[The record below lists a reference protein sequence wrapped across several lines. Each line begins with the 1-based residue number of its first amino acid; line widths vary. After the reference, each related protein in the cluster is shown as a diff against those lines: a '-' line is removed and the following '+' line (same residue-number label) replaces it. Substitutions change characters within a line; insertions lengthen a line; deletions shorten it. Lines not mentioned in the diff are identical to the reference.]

1 MYLGSVAFSQ
11 AAFGD
16 DGSLDVTVSISGV
29 QASGVIGSIS
39 IAGNTGVELPTQVAT
54 FSINPPTINSDAN
67 ITITASLVATT
78 QLGTLT
84 SIVGDANVTPTSTV
98 LNGTIGIIGI
108 TGDANV
114 SVALFVGS
122 GELEATAVVDT
133 TGLVIIGDA
142 NVTPPSLVATGS
154 IGTLTFTGD
163 ANVDLPLSVPVYG
176 TARFNDNEVYGGG
189 GGLVATLQVGTPIV
203 NSDANVDAPSFVAT
217 TQLGTLAGITGDA
230 NVTPQSV
237 VLNGSIGILTFQGD
251 ANLTI
256 TDSLVA
262 TTQIVPTLSV
272 IGTATLT
279 LPSLLLQTTF
289 NPPLI
294 TTISQNDYAKDRTV
308 IIPVRQH
315 KVRSQNQIGQ
325 QSRTVII
332 PPRRHIAVTTNIAA

>member
-1 MYLGSVAFSQ
+1 MYLGSVAFSE

-16 DGSLDVTVSISGV
+16 EGSLDVTVSISGV
-29 QASGVIGSIS
+29 QANGVVGSIS

-84 SIVGDANVTPTSTV
+84 SIVGDANVTPASTV

-133 TGLVIIGDA
+133 TGLVIFADA

-163 ANVDLPLSVPVYG
+163 ANVELPLSNALYG
-176 TARFNDNEVYGGG
+176 TSRFNDNEVYGGG
-189 GGLVATLQVGTPIV
+189 GGLVATTQLGTPIV

-230 NVTPQSV
+230 NVTPSSV
-237 VLNGSIGILTFQGD
+237 VLNGSIGTLTFQGD

-262 TTQIVPTLSV
+262 TTHIVPTLSV
-272 IGTATLT
+272 VGTATIA
-279 LPSLLLQTTF
+279 LPSIVAQTSLGIT
-289 NPPLI
+289 LV
-294 TTISQNDYAKDRTV
+294 TTISQDDYNKERTV

-315 KVRSQNQIGQ
+315 KVRSQNEVGQ
-325 QSRTVII
+325 QLRTVIV
-332 PPRRHIAVTTNIAA
+332 PPRRHVTITTNIAA

>member
-1 MYLGSVAFSQ
+1 MYLGSVAFSE

-16 DGSLDVTVSISGV
+16 EGSLDVTVSISGV
-29 QASGVIGSIS
+29 QANGIVGSIS

-84 SIVGDANVTPTSTV
+84 SIVGDANVTPASTV

-133 TGLVIIGDA
+133 TGLVITADA

-163 ANVDLPLSVPVYG
+163 ANVELPLSNALYG
-176 TARFNDNEVYGGG
+176 TSRFNDNEVYGGG
-189 GGLVATLQVGTPIV
+189 GGLVATVQVGTPIV

-217 TQLGTLAGITGDA
+217 TQLGTLVGITGDA
-230 NVTPQSV
+230 NVTPTSV

-251 ANLTI
+251 ANLTL

-262 TTQIVPTLSV
+262 TTQIGTLGIV
-272 IGTATLT
+272 GTATLT

-289 NPPLI
+289 NAPLI

>member
-1 MYLGSVAFSQ
+1 MYLGSVAFSE

-16 DGSLDVTVSISGV
+16 EGSLDVTVSISGV
-29 QASGVIGSIS
+29 QANAIVGSIS

-78 QLGTLT
+78 QLGTFT

-133 TGLVIIGDA
+133 TGLVIFADA
-142 NVTPPSLVATGS
+142 NVDAPSLVATGS

-163 ANVDLPLSVPVYG
+163 ANVELPLSNAIYG
-176 TARFNDNEVYGGG
+176 TSRFNDNEVYGGG
-189 GGLVATLQVGTPIV
+189 GGLVATVQVGTPIV
-203 NSDANVDAPSFVAT
+203 NSDANVDVPSFVAI
-217 TQLGTLAGITGDA
+217 TQLGTLAGITGNA
-230 NVTPQSV
+230 NVTPTSV
-237 VLNGSIGILTFQGD
+237 VLNGSIGTLTFQGD
-251 ANLTI
+251 ANLTL

-262 TTQIVPTLSV
+262 TTQIGTLGIV
-272 IGTATLT
+272 GTATLT